1 MPPTASFSLQF
12 SNLLGTVYRCGNL
25 NFTCDGNSVI
35 SPVGNRVT
43 VFDLKKATRCRRPQV
58 MVELAVGVPNF
69 CFSVWDTNITLKGK
83 EKVTLLP
90 TKGLYLFC
98 GGGDSARDQLCTGG
112 FVFLSNRSDTLPL
125 ATKYNI
131 KCVGLSPDG
140 RLAIIV
146 DEGGEALLVSL
157 ACRSV
162 LHHFHFK
169 GSVHSVSFSPD
180 GRKFVVTKG
189 NIAQMYH
196 APGKKRE
203 FNAFVLDKT
212 YFGPYDE
219 TTCIDWTDDSK
230 CFVVGSKDMS
240 TWVFGAERWDNLI
253 YYALGG
259 HKDAIVACFFESNS
273 LDVRTPPACSS
284 YSGCLSLNEAALGCL
299 RVFLDSPWPL
309 PRSKGPW
316 WSWNPKAT
324 LEGPWQQMSS
334 LFPAQVLLLQLYSL
348 SQDGALC
355 VWQCDTPPEGLKL
368 KAPRGWK
375 ADLLQRKKEEEE
387 EEEEDEE
394 DGERETT
401 IRGKAVPTEQ
411 EKVGKVKYSRL
422 AKYFLNKEG
431 DFNNLTAAA
440 YHKKIHL
447 LVTGFASGIFHL
459 HELPEFNLIHSLSIS
474 DQRVASVAINSSG
487 DWIAFGCSGLGQL
500 LVWEWQSESYVLK
513 QQGHFNSMVSLA
525 YSPDGQYIVTGGDDG
540 KVKVWNTL
548 SGFCFVT
555 FTEHSSGVTGVT
567 FTTTGHVIVTSSLDG
582 TVRAFDLHRYR
593 NFRTF
598 TSPRPTQFSC
608 VAVDSSGEIVSAG
621 AQDSFEIFVWSMQTG
636 RLLDVLSGHEGPIS
650 GLCFNPMKSILASA
664 SWDKTVRLWDMF
676 DSWRTKETLALTSDG
691 ELWLGSA
698 DRPGPELLF
707 SCCSPAVSP
716 LECPSLILAEW
727 RELGVGENDARAAEA
742 AAKQPP
748 RLVSRPEETGCLAHW
763 QAASGWEPLGFCHAP
778 CCFPE
783 LKPLSP
789 WECPE
794 QTVLPGDLC
803 ASCLKS
809 GLRFCHLQD
818 QHTAALRLSL
828 YCLRPP
834 LHHHRGSQW
843 CWFVPGWTVLPFRVG
858 AALKEYPC
866 SPGPDVGLSLA
877 LSVAFRPDGAE
888 LAVATLNSQIVFWD
902 PENAVQVGSIEG
914 RHDLKTGRK
923 ELDKITAKHSAK
935 GKAFT
940 TLCYSADGQNI
951 LAGGM
956 SKFVCLYHVREQ
968 ILVKRFE
975 LSCNL
980 SLDAMEEFLNRRK
993 MTEFGNLALID
1004 QDAGEEN
1011 GVAIPLPGV
1020 RKGDMSSRHFKPE
1033 IRVTSLRFSP
1043 TGRCWAATSTE
1054 GLLIFSLDAQ
1064 MLFDPFELD
1073 TSVTPGRIREA
1084 LRQRE
1089 FTRAILMAFRLNER
1103 KLEQEA
1109 LEAVPQDEIDV
1120 VSASLPEL
1128 YVEKVLEFL
1137 AASFEE
1143 SRHLEFYLIWTQK
1156 LLMSHGQ
1163 RLKSRAGHLLPVVQ
1177 FLQKGLQRHLDDVSK
1192 LCNWNRYNIQFALAV
1207 SKQRGIKRTLEPLD
1221 TEEDTDASDDDSL
1234 HLLGTAADDE
1244 EEEGMLV

>member
-1 MPPTASFSLQF
+1 MKFSYRF
-12 SNLLGTVYRCGNL
+12 SNLLGTVYRRGNL
-25 NFTCDGNSVI
+25 NFTRDGNSVL

-43 VFDLKKATRCRRPQV
+43 VFDLKNNKS
-58 MVELAVGVPNF
+58 E
-69 CFSVWDTNITLKGK
+69 
-83 EKVTLLP
+83 
-90 TKGLYLFC
+90 
-98 GGGDSARDQLCTGG
+98 
-112 FVFLSNRSDTLPL
+112 TLPL
-125 ATKYNI
+125 ATRYNV
-131 KCVGLSPDG
+131 KCMGLSPDG

-146 DEGGEALLVSL
+146 DEGGDALLVSL

-196 APGKKRE
+196 APGRKRE

-230 CFVVGSKDMS
+230 CFVVGSRDTS

-273 LDVRTPPACSS
+273 LD
-284 YSGCLSLNEAALGCL
+284 
-299 RVFLDSPWPL
+299 
-309 PRSKGPW
+309 
-316 WSWNPKAT
+316 
-324 LEGPWQQMSS
+324 
-334 LFPAQVLLLQLYSL
+334 LYSL
-348 SQDGALC
+348 SQDGVLC
-355 VWQCDTPPEGLKL
+355 VWHCDTPPEGLRL
-368 KAPRGWK
+368 KAPTGWK
-375 ADLLQRKKEEEE
+375 AELLQREAEAAEEEE
-387 EEEEDEE
+387 EEGAE
-394 DGERETT
+394 GARETT
-401 IRGKAVPTEQ
+401 VRGKAAPPE
-411 EKVGKVKYSRL
+411 EERKGKVQYSRL
-422 AKYFLNKEG
+422 AKYFFNKEG

-474 DQRVASVAINSSG
+474 DQRIASVAVNSTG

-567 FTTTGHVIVTSSLDG
+567 FTATGYVIVTSSMDG

-608 VAVDSSGEIVSAG
+608 VAVDSSGEIVCAG

-664 SWDKTVRLWDMF
+664 SWDKTVRLWDMY
-676 DSWRTKETLALTSDG
+676 DSWRTKETLALTSDA
-691 ELWLGSA
+691 L
-698 DRPGPELLF
+698 
-707 SCCSPAVSP
+707 AV
-716 LECPSLILAEW
+716 
-727 RELGVGENDARAAEA
+727 
-742 AAKQPP
+742 
-748 RLVSRPEETGCLAHW
+748 T
-763 QAASGWEPLGFCHAP
+763 
-778 CCFPE
+778 
-783 LKPLSP
+783 
-789 WECPE
+789 
-794 QTVLPGDLC
+794 
-803 ASCLKS
+803 
-809 GLRFCHLQD
+809 
-818 QHTAALRLSL
+818 
-828 YCLRPP
+828 
-834 LHHHRGSQW
+834 
-843 CWFVPGWTVLPFRVG
+843 
-858 AALKEYPC
+858 
-866 SPGPDVGLSLA
+866 
-877 LSVAFRPDGAE
+877 FRPDGAE
-888 LAVATLNSQIVFWD
+888 LAVATLNSQITFWD
-902 PENAVQVGSIEG
+902 PENAVQTGSIEG

-940 TLCYSADGQNI
+940 TLCYSADGQSI

-956 SKFVCLYHVREQ
+956 SKFVCIYHVREQ
-968 ILVKRFE
+968 ILRKKFE
-975 LSCNL
+975 ISSNL

-1004 QDAGEEN
+1004 QDAGEED
-1011 GVAIPLPGV
+1011 GVAVPLPGV
-1020 RKGDMSSRHFKPE
+1020 KKGDMSSRHFKPE

-1043 TGRCWAATSTE
+1043 TGRCWAATTTE
-1054 GLLIFSLDAQ
+1054 GLLLYSLDSQ

-1084 LRQRE
+1084 LHRRE
-1089 FTRAILMAFRLNER
+1089 FTRAILMAFRLNEQ
-1103 KLEQEA
+1103 KLVQEA
-1109 LEAVPQDEIDV
+1109 LEAVPWDEIEV
-1120 VSASLPEL
+1120 VGASLPEL
-1128 YVEKVLEFL
+1128 YVEKVLQFL
-1137 AASFEE
+1137 AASFEA
-1143 SRHLEFYLIWTQK
+1143 SRHLEFYLTWAQR
-1156 LLMSHGQ
+1156 LLLLHGHK
-1163 RLKSRAGHLLPVVQ
+1163 LKSRAGALLPAVQ
-1177 FLQKGLQRHLDDVSK
+1177 SLQRSIQRHLDSLSK
-1192 LCNWNRYNIQFALAV
+1192 LCDWNRYNIQYTLAV
-1207 SKQRGIKRTLEPLD
+1207 SKQRGLKHSLEEAASEGEGEGQG
-1221 TEEDTDASDDDSL
+1221 EEEEEL
-1234 HLLGTAADDE
+1234 HLLGA
-1244 EEEGMLV
+1244 GLGL